1 MADFSILVAAKA
13 SLKQAQSQL
22 SSFGANASKTITK
35 FTSGLSA
42 AVGTAAMGTLAGL
55 ALAMAGGA
63 AAAVKF
69 ENEFA
74 NVKKTMNDV
83 QDPQVF
89 KNISDDILR
98 LSTEI
103 PIMAG
108 ELAGIAAV
116 GGQLGIGA
124 DDISSFT
131 EVVAKLGTAT
141 NMSAEQAATS
151 MARFLN
157 VTNEQTDAIGKYA
170 AVLVELGNSTA
181 ATEGE
186 IILLAKLWCHR

>member
-35 FTSGLSA
+35 FTAGLSA
-42 AVGTAAMGTLAGL
+42 AVGTAAMATLAGL

-89 KNISDDILR
+89 K
-98 LSTEI
+98 
-103 PIMAG
+103 
-108 ELAGIAAV
+108 
-116 GGQLGIGA
+116 
-124 DDISSFT
+124 
-131 EVVAKLGTAT
+131 
-141 NMSAEQAATS
+141 
-151 MARFLN
+151 
-157 VTNEQTDAIGKYA
+157 KY
-170 AVLVELGNSTA
+170 
-181 ATEGE
+181 
-186 IILLAKLWCHR
+186 IR